1 MKNGFQRKYRCRHFD
16 SSGNVYGCGKIVRAA
31 EPVEMLVSEAVLYRC
46 DSPEV
51 AASLRDSEKPEISR
65 LMEEYNARILKL
77 TELVEDYASG
87 LLNRG
92 QLVQA
97 KSVVEEALEA
107 TRAELAKVESG
118 RVLTAIPVDKTIRE
132 A

>member
-1 MKNGFQRKYRCRHFD
+1 MRSRRCSF
-16 SSGNVYGCGKIVRAA
+16 AA
-31 EPVEMLVSEAVLYRC
+31 PSQATQ
-46 DSPEV
+46 PITT
-51 AASLRDSEKPEISR
+51 ASQAKLQNSR
-65 LMEEYNARILKL
+65 YNARILKL